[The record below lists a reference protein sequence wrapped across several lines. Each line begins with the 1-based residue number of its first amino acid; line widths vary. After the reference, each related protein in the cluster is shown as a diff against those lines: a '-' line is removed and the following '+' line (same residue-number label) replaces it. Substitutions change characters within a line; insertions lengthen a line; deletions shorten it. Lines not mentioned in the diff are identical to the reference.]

1 MAKNEEKT
9 LRLKHDM
16 KNHLLALSEYFKA
29 CNSEQGEKYI
39 SNLIGEEL
47 EGQKNWSNT
56 GNIIVDSILNFKLN
70 EAENKG
76 VNVYADI
83 SVPNNL
89 EMDAPDITVI
99 IGNLLDNALQAV
111 EKLPSPLRKILVL
124 LKYDKGRL
132 FIKVENSFDGKVKK
146 KDGHIETM
154 KSEIGHGYGL
164 KNVER
169 IVEKYEGCLQYS
181 YDADMFQTKC
191 MLYVK
196 ENVLV

>member
-1 MAKNEEKT
+1 M
-9 LRLKHDM
+9 
-16 KNHLLALSEYFKA
+16 
-29 CNSEQGEKYI
+29 
-39 SNLIGEEL
+39 
-47 EGQKNWSNT
+47 
-56 GNIIVDSILNFKLN
+56 
-70 EAENKG
+70 
-76 VNVYADI
+76 
-83 SVPNNL
+83 
-89 EMDAPDITVI
+89 
-99 IGNLLDNALQAV
+99 
-111 EKLPSPLRKILVL
+111 
-124 LKYDKGRL
+124 
-132 FIKVENSFDGKVKK
+132 KK

>member
-1 MAKNEEKT
+1 M
-9 LRLKHDM
+9 
-16 KNHLLALSEYFKA
+16 
-29 CNSEQGEKYI
+29 
-39 SNLIGEEL
+39 
-47 EGQKNWSNT
+47 
-56 GNIIVDSILNFKLN
+56 
-70 EAENKG
+70 
-76 VNVYADI
+76 
-83 SVPNNL
+83 
-89 EMDAPDITVI
+89 I
-99 IGNLLDNALQAV
+99 IGNFLDKALQVV

-124 LKYDKGRL
+124 LKYDNGRL

-169 IVEKYEGCLQYS
+169 VVEKYEGCLQYS